1 MGLGRTARRRWIG
14 AVVLT
19 IAAAM
24 VVAGQTALQPVLRGD
39 LFFVYWLVCVLLTGA
54 AIVTAFVDARETR
67 IEIKKQERDLLEH
80 TIKQIQDDARER
92 AARKRS
98 KR

>member
-1 MGLGRTARRRWIG
+1 MVLATA
-14 AVVLT
+14 V
-19 IAAAM
+19 AM
-24 VVAGQTALQPVLRGD
+24 LIAGQTLLQPALRGD
-39 LFFVYWLVCVLLTGA
+39 LFFLYWLICVLLTGA
-54 AIVTAFVDARETR
+54 AIVTALVDARETR
-67 IEIKKQERDLLEH
+67 IQIKKQERDLLEH

>member
-14 AVVLT
+14 AVVLA
-19 IAAAM
+19 IAM
-24 VVAGQTALQPVLRGD
+24 GMLIAGQTTLQPILRGD
-39 LFFVYWLVCVLLTGA
+39 LFFVYWLVCVVLTGV

-67 IEIKKQERDLLEH
+67 TEIKKQERDLLQD

-92 AARKRS
+92 ATRNPRKR
-98 KR
+98 